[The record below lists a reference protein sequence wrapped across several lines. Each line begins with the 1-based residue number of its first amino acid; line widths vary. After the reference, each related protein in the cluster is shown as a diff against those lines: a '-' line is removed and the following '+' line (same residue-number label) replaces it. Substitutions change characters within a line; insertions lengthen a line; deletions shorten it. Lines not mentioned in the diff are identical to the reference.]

1 MPICNEKKVD
11 VLDAICDFAQ
21 VLKDVTKQ
29 EMIEHNT
36 DYIEKVTSLNEKK
49 ERYRVIMEQ
58 CPMERRQVIQ
68 GYIVAMMDKHSDE
81 GDHFYLRGYRD
92 CIALLHRLN
101 LFK

>member
-1 MPICNEKKVD
+1 MSICNEKKVD

-21 VLKDVTKQ
+21 VLKDVTKL

-36 DYIEKVTSLNEKK
+36 DYSEKVTSLNKKK

-58 CPMERRQVIQ
+58 CPMERRKVIQ
-68 GYIVAMMDKHSDE
+68 GYIVAMMDRHSDE

-92 CIALLHRLN
+92 CIALLHRFYLP
-101 LFK
+101 K